1 MPYHWLD
8 FTPPRP
14 QIAAAPVANYSTA
27 AHMRVRIGDG
37 VPATG
42 PPLGLGSVGTDIPR
56 TDVCFARAGARNAFA
71 NFLAM
76 TKLRKR

>member
-27 AHMRVRIGDG
+27 AHIAKEIGAFSRIPAPDNYYFTMDWQRVNNPSINLSR
-37 VPATG
+37 V
-42 PPLGLGSVGTDIPR
+42 
-56 TDVCFARAGARNAFA
+56 
-71 NFLAM
+71 
-76 TKLRKR
+76 

>member
-27 AHMRVRIGDG
+27 AHKTVTGLIDCQRMAVNYVVGMRLRQS
-37 VPATG
+37 
-42 PPLGLGSVGTDIPR
+42 LG
-56 TDVCFARAGARNAFA
+56 
-71 NFLAM
+71 
-76 TKLRKR
+76 